1 MAAIGS
7 TAEEEGAGRS
17 GPSGDLYGAGCLR
30 FDFRAGPRGSH
41 RPPAGRIS
49 KIYNRADVIGS
60 ARSASPG
67 FPPGP
72 RGYPILGVLPH
83 LRSDPIRTFVDAAD
97 RYGDFVHL
105 KAGPYHGFL
114 ASDPADI
121 KHVLQDNARNYHK
134 SPLYDRLRDSLGNG
148 LLTSEDSFWLRQRRL
163 AQPAFHRQRVLA
175 MAEAMADCTE
185 QMLERWDRTASRGET
200 IDIVAEMMA
209 LTQAIIVRTM
219 FSTDLG
225 ATAAI
230 VNRTWPIINRRIGET
245 FWSTKLETSLP
256 LPANRRF
263 WGALRELETVV
274 YQIIA
279 DRRQTRRDES
289 DLLSMF
295 LAARDDETGAGMT
308 DRQLRDEVLTMLLA
322 GHETTSLALSWTYY
336 LLSRHP
342 DVDQRIADEVD
353 RVIGGERP
361 SFAHIDRLTSTRRT
375 IEESLRLYPPA
386 WGFSRRA
393 LADDEVG
400 GYQIPKGSLVFL
412 IPFVLHRR
420 PKLWPNPDRFD
431 PDRFAPEHES
441 TRPRFAYIPFGGGPR
456 GCIGNQFAMV
466 EAQLIV
472 AAVAQRYRIE
482 LVPDQ
487 DIRPE
492 PLITLRPAPGIRAI
506 LKKRAP
512 RGAGTLAGSA
522 R

>member
-1 MAAIGS
+1 MNGAA
-7 TAEEEGAGRS
+7 
-17 GPSGDLYGAGCLR
+17 P
-30 FDFRAGPRGSH
+30 
-41 RPPAGRIS
+41 
-49 KIYNRADVIGS
+49 
-60 ARSASPG
+60 SASPG
-67 FPPGP
+67 FPAGP
-72 RGYPILGVLPH
+72 HGLPILGVLLK
-83 LRSDPIRTFVDAAD
+83 LRSDPIGTFLDAAN
-97 RYGDFVHL
+97 RFGDFVHL

-134 SPLYDRLRDSLGNG
+134 SPLYDRLRDNLGNG
-148 LLTSEDSFWLRQRRL
+148 LLTSEDSLWLRQRRL
-163 AQPAFHRQRVLA
+163 AQPAFHRQRVT
-175 MAEAMADCTE
+175 AMADVMVDCAE
-185 QMLERWDRTASRGET
+185 QMLERWDRTVSPGHT

-225 ATAAI
+225 ATAAV

-245 FWSTKLETSLP
+245 FWSTKLETTLP

-263 WGALRELETVV
+263 RRALAELETVV

-279 DRRQTRRDES
+279 DRRATGRDES

-308 DRQLRDEVLTMLLA
+308 DHQLRDEVLTMLLA

-336 LLSRHP
+336 LLSQHP
-342 DVDQRIADEVD
+342 DVERRIADEVD
-353 RVIGGERP
+353 RVIGAERP
-361 SFAHIDRLTSTRRT
+361 SFAHIDRLTLTRRA

-393 LADDEVG
+393 LGDDEIG
-400 GYQIPKGSLVFL
+400 GYRIPKDSLVFL
-412 IPFVLHRR
+412 IPFVVHRR
-420 PKLWPNPDRFD
+420 PKLWPDPERFD
-431 PDRFAPEHES
+431 PDRFAPEQES
-441 TRPRFAYIPFGGGPR
+441 VRPRFAYFPFGGGPR

-472 AAVAQRYRIE
+472 AAIAQRYRLE

-487 DIRPE
+487 NIRPE

-506 LKKRAP
+506 VKKRAP
-512 RGAGTLAGSA
+512 RDTRL
-522 R
+522 